1 MLLFNKTK
9 PQNESAETMAI
20 SAEELKAQ
28 IDQNRFSGNDTVEQL
43 FGKYDTLC
51 LLEMKDLDKP
61 QKTMVQQAKLLFVNS
76 LQPPKED
83 KQEVLNFITYALLYV
98 RPSAQKGALQSV
110 SKLAFSALKTMTK
123 LGTDLVGLGEVME
136 LVEES
141 DVMNG
146 AGKIV
151 NKYIHTQAGELVNVW
166 RQKLDA
172 AFANAKNSKKKR
184 SAQTRSFPTDWLI
197 CESNIKARDFFQMLP
212 QIR

>member
-1 MLLFNKTK
+1 MALFNKNK
-9 PQNESAETMAI
+9 PSAHHTGTVTV
-20 SAEELKAQ
+20 STEELKAQ
-28 IDQNRFSGNDTVEQL
+28 IDQNCYSVHDTVEQL

-51 LLEMKDLDKP
+51 LLEMKNLDKP

-76 LQPPKED
+76 SQPPKEG

-123 LGTDLVGLGEVME
+123 LGTDLGGLGEVME

-146 AGKIV
+146 VGKMA
-151 NKYIHTQAGELVNVW
+151 NKYIHT
-166 RQKLDA
+166 KLESLSA
-172 AFANAKNSKKKR
+172 YGARSWMPLSQTPKNSKKDR

-197 CESNIKARDFFQMLP
+197 YGSNIKARDFFQMLP

>member
-1 MLLFNKTK
+1 MSLFNKTK
-9 PQNESAETMAI
+9 PTNEPAGAMAI

-51 LLEMKDLDKP
+51 LLEMKNLDKL

-98 RPSAQKGALQSV
+98 RPSAKKDALQSV
-110 SKLAFSALKTMTK
+110 SKLASSALRTVTK
-123 LGTDLVGLGEVME
+123 LGTDLGGLGEVME

-172 AFANAKNSKKKR
+172 AFANAKKLKKGSLSTDKEFSDR
-184 SAQTRSFPTDWLI
+184 LADLRKQYKSA
-197 CESNIKARDFFQMLP
+197 
-212 QIR
+212 

>member
-1 MLLFNKTK
+1 MALFNKTK
-9 PQNESAETMAI
+9 PQNEPAGTMAI
-20 SAEELKAQ
+20 SAEDLKAH
-28 IDQNRFSGNDTVEQL
+28 IDQNCYSVHDTVSQL
-43 FGKYDTLC
+43 FGKYDALC
-51 LLEMKDLDKP
+51 MLEMENLDKP

-123 LGTDLVGLGEVME
+123 LGTDLGGFGEVIE

-146 AGKIV
+146 VGKMA
-151 NKYIHTQAGELVNVW
+151 NKYIHTQAGELVSVW

-172 AFANAKNSKKKR
+172 AFANAKKLKKGSLSTDKEFANSLSDLRKQYE
-184 SAQTRSFPTDWLI
+184 SA
-197 CESNIKARDFFQMLP
+197 
-212 QIR
+212 

>member
-20 SAEELKAQ
+20 STEELKAQ

-51 LLEMKDLDKP
+51 LLEMKNLDKP
-61 QKTMVQQAKLLFVNS
+61 QKTMVQQAKLQFVNS
-76 LQPPKED
+76 LQPLKED

-110 SKLAFSALKTMTK
+110 SKLAFSALKTATK
-123 LGTDLVGLGEVME
+123 LGTDLGGFGEVME
-136 LVEES
+136 LVGES

-146 AGKIV
+146 VGKMA
-151 NKYIHTQAGELVNVW
+151 NKYIHTQTGELVSVW

-172 AFANAKNSKKKR
+172 AFANAKKLEKETLSTDKEFSDRLADLRKQYK
-184 SAQTRSFPTDWLI
+184 SA
-197 CESNIKARDFFQMLP
+197 
-212 QIR
+212 

>member
-1 MLLFNKTK
+1 MALFNKNK
-9 PQNESAETMAI
+9 PSAHHTGTVTV
-20 SAEELKAQ
+20 STEELKAQ

-51 LLEMKDLDKP
+51 LLEMKNLDKP

-123 LGTDLVGLGEVME
+123 LGTDLGGFGEVIE

-146 AGKIV
+146 VGKMA
-151 NKYIHTQAGELVNVW
+151 NKYIHTQAGELVSVW

-172 AFANAKNSKKKR
+172 AFANAKKLKKETLSTDKEFSDR
-184 SAQTRSFPTDWLI
+184 LADLRKQYKSA
-197 CESNIKARDFFQMLP
+197 
-212 QIR
+212 

>member
-1 MLLFNKTK
+1 MSLFNKTK
-9 PQNESAETMAI
+9 PQNEPAGAMAI

-51 LLEMKDLDKP
+51 LLEMKNLDKP

-76 LQPPKED
+76 IQPPKED

-110 SKLAFSALKTMTK
+110 SKLAFSALRTVTK
-123 LGTDLVGLGEVME
+123 LGTDLGGLGEVME

-146 AGKIV
+146 AGKMA
-151 NKYIHTQAGELVNVW
+151 NKYIHTQAGELVSVW

-172 AFANAKNSKKKR
+172 AFANAKKLKKGSLSTDKEFSDR
-184 SAQTRSFPTDWLI
+184 LADLRKQYKSA
-197 CESNIKARDFFQMLP
+197 
-212 QIR
+212 

>member
-1 MLLFNKTK
+1 MTV
-9 PQNESAETMAI
+9 ST
-20 SAEELKAQ
+20 EELKAQ

-51 LLEMKDLDKP
+51 LLEMKNLDKP

-76 LQPPKED
+76 LQPPKQD
-83 KQEVLNFITYALLYV
+83 KQEVLNFITHALLYV
-98 RPSAQKGALQSV
+98 RPSAKKDALQSV
-110 SKLAFSALKTMTK
+110 SKLASSALRTVTK
-123 LGTDLVGLGEVME
+123 LGTDLGGLGEVME

-172 AFANAKNSKKKR
+172 AFANAKKLEKETLSTDKEFSDRLADLRKQYK
-184 SAQTRSFPTDWLI
+184 SA
-197 CESNIKARDFFQMLP
+197 
-212 QIR
+212 

>member
-1 MLLFNKTK
+1 MSLFNKTK
-9 PQNESAETMAI
+9 SQNEPTGTVTVST
-20 SAEELKAQ
+20 EELKAQ

-51 LLEMKDLDKP
+51 LLEMKNLDKP
-61 QKTMVQQAKLLFVNS
+61 QKTMVHQAKLLFVNS
-76 LQPPKED
+76 IQPPKED
-83 KQEVLNFITYALLYV
+83 KQEVLNFITHALLYV
-98 RPSAQKGALQSV
+98 RPSAQKDALQNV
-110 SKLAFSALKTMTK
+110 SKLASSALRTVTK
-123 LGTDLVGLGEVME
+123 LGTDLGGFGEVME

-172 AFANAKNSKKKR
+172 AFANAKKLEKETLSTDKEFSDRLADLRKQYK
-184 SAQTRSFPTDWLI
+184 SA
-197 CESNIKARDFFQMLP
+197 
-212 QIR
+212 

>member
-1 MLLFNKTK
+1 MSLFNKTK
-9 PQNESAETMAI
+9 PQNEPAGAMAI

-43 FGKYDTLC
+43 FGKYDILC
-51 LLEMKDLDKP
+51 LLEMKNLDKP

-110 SKLAFSALKTMTK
+110 SKLAFSALKTATK
-123 LGTDLVGLGEVME
+123 LGTDLGGFGEVME

-141 DVMNG
+141 DLMNG
-146 AGKIV
+146 VGKIV

-172 AFANAKNSKKKR
+172 AFANAKKLEKETLSTDKEFSDRLADLRKQYK
-184 SAQTRSFPTDWLI
+184 SA
-197 CESNIKARDFFQMLP
+197 
-212 QIR
+212 

>member
-1 MLLFNKTK
+1 MALFNKNK
-9 PQNESAETMAI
+9 PSAHHTGTVTV
-20 SAEELKAQ
+20 STEELKAQ

-43 FGKYDTLC
+43 FGKYDILC
-51 LLEMKDLDKP
+51 LLEMKNLDKP

-76 LQPPKED
+76 SQPPKED

-123 LGTDLVGLGEVME
+123 LGTDLGGFGEVIE

-146 AGKIV
+146 VGKMA

-172 AFANAKNSKKKR
+172 AFANAKKLKKGSLSTDKEFSDR
-184 SAQTRSFPTDWLI
+184 LADLRKQYKSA
-197 CESNIKARDFFQMLP
+197 
-212 QIR
+212 

>member
-1 MLLFNKTK
+1 MALFNKNK
-9 PQNESAETMAI
+9 PSAHHTGTVTV
-20 SAEELKAQ
+20 STEELKAQ

-51 LLEMKDLDKP
+51 LLEMKNLAKP

-123 LGTDLVGLGEVME
+123 LGTDLGGFGEVIE

-146 AGKIV
+146 VGKMA

-172 AFANAKNSKKKR
+172 AFANAKKLKKGSLSTDKEFSDR
-184 SAQTRSFPTDWLI
+184 LADLRKQYKSA
-197 CESNIKARDFFQMLP
+197 
-212 QIR
+212 

>member
-1 MLLFNKTK
+1 MALFNKNK
-9 PQNESAETMAI
+9 PSAHHTGTVTV
-20 SAEELKAQ
+20 STEELKAQ

-51 LLEMKDLDKP
+51 LLEMKNLDKP
-61 QKTMVQQAKLLFVNS
+61 QKTMVQQTKLLFVNS

-123 LGTDLVGLGEVME
+123 LGTDLGGFGEVME

-146 AGKIV
+146 AGKMA
-151 NKYIHTQAGELVNVW
+151 NKYIHTQAGELVSVW

-172 AFANAKNSKKKR
+172 AFANAKKLEKGSLSTDKEFSDRLADLRKQYK
-184 SAQTRSFPTDWLI
+184 SA
-197 CESNIKARDFFQMLP
+197 
-212 QIR
+212 

>member
-9 PQNESAETMAI
+9 PQNESAETTAI

-51 LLEMKDLDKP
+51 LLEMKNLDKP

-98 RPSAQKGALQSV
+98 RPSAPKGALQSV
-110 SKLAFSALKTMTK
+110 SKLAFSALKTATK
-123 LGTDLVGLGEVME
+123 LGTDLGGFGEVME

-146 AGKIV
+146 VGKMA

-172 AFANAKNSKKKR
+172 AFANAKKLKKGSLSTDKEFSDR
-184 SAQTRSFPTDWLI
+184 LADLRKQYKSA
-197 CESNIKARDFFQMLP
+197 
-212 QIR
+212 

>member
-1 MLLFNKTK
+1 MSLFNKTK
-9 PQNESAETMAI
+9 SQNEPTGTVTVST
-20 SAEELKAQ
+20 EELKAQ

-51 LLEMKDLDKP
+51 LLEMKNLDKP
-61 QKTMVQQAKLLFVNS
+61 QKTMVQQAKLLFINS

-123 LGTDLVGLGEVME
+123 LGTDLGGFGEVME

-146 AGKIV
+146 AGKMA
-151 NKYIHTQAGELVNVW
+151 NKYIHTQAGELVSVW

-172 AFANAKNSKKKR
+172 AFANAKKLEKETLSTDKEFSDRLADLRKQYK
-184 SAQTRSFPTDWLI
+184 SA
-197 CESNIKARDFFQMLP
+197 
-212 QIR
+212 

>member
-1 MLLFNKTK
+1 MSLFNKTK
-9 PQNESAETMAI
+9 PQNEPTETVTVSTEA
-20 SAEELKAQ
+20 LKAQ

-51 LLEMKDLDKP
+51 LLEMANLDKP
-61 QKTMVQQAKLLFVNS
+61 QKTMVHQAKLLFVNS
-76 LQPPKED
+76 IQPPKED

-123 LGTDLVGLGEVME
+123 LGTDLGGFGEVIE

-172 AFANAKNSKKKR
+172 AFANAKKLEKETLSTDKEFSDRLADLRKQYK
-184 SAQTRSFPTDWLI
+184 SA
-197 CESNIKARDFFQMLP
+197 
-212 QIR
+212 

>member
-1 MLLFNKTK
+1 MSLFNKTNQ
-9 PQNESAETMAI
+9 QNEPAGAMAI

-51 LLEMKDLDKP
+51 LLEMKNLDKL

-98 RPSAQKGALQSV
+98 RPSAKKDALQSV
-110 SKLAFSALKTMTK
+110 SKLASSALRTVTK
-123 LGTDLVGLGEVME
+123 LGTDLGGLGEVME

-172 AFANAKNSKKKR
+172 AFANAKKLKKGSLSTDKEFSDR
-184 SAQTRSFPTDWLI
+184 LADLRKQYKSA
-197 CESNIKARDFFQMLP
+197 
-212 QIR
+212 

>member
-1 MLLFNKTK
+1 MALFNKTK
-9 PQNESAETMAI
+9 PQNEPAGTMAI
-20 SAEELKAQ
+20 SAEDLKAQ

-43 FGKYDTLC
+43 FGKYDALC
-51 LLEMKDLDKP
+51 MLEMENLDKP

-123 LGTDLVGLGEVME
+123 LGTDLGGFGEVIE

-146 AGKIV
+146 AGKMA
-151 NKYIHTQAGELVNVW
+151 NKYIHTQAGELVSVW

-172 AFANAKNSKKKR
+172 AFANAKKLEKETLSTDKEFSDRLADLRKQYK
-184 SAQTRSFPTDWLI
+184 SA
-197 CESNIKARDFFQMLP
+197 
-212 QIR
+212 

>member
-1 MLLFNKTK
+1 MSLFNKTK
-9 PQNESAETMAI
+9 PQNEPTETVTVSTEA
-20 SAEELKAQ
+20 LKAQ

-51 LLEMKDLDKP
+51 LLEMANLDKP
-61 QKTMVQQAKLLFVNS
+61 QKTMVHQAKLLFVNS
-76 LQPPKED
+76 IQPPKED

-123 LGTDLVGLGEVME
+123 LGTDLGGFGEVIE

-172 AFANAKNSKKKR
+172 AFANAKKLEKETLSTDKEFSDRLADLRKQHK
-184 SAQTRSFPTDWLI
+184 SA
-197 CESNIKARDFFQMLP
+197 
-212 QIR
+212 

>member
-51 LLEMKDLDKP
+51 LLEMKNLDKP
-61 QKTMVQQAKLLFVNS
+61 QKTMVQQAKLPFVNS

-110 SKLAFSALKTMTK
+110 SKLAFSALKTATK
-123 LGTDLVGLGEVME
+123 LGTDLGGFGEVME

-146 AGKIV
+146 VGKMA
-151 NKYIHTQAGELVNVW
+151 NKYIHTQAGELVSVW
-166 RQKLDA
+166 RQKLDT
-172 AFANAKNSKKKR
+172 AFANAKKLEKGTLSTDKEFSDRLADLRKQYK
-184 SAQTRSFPTDWLI
+184 SA
-197 CESNIKARDFFQMLP
+197 
-212 QIR
+212 

>member
-1 MLLFNKTK
+1 
-9 PQNESAETMAI
+9 
-20 SAEELKAQ
+20 
-28 IDQNRFSGNDTVEQL
+28 
-43 FGKYDTLC
+43 
-51 LLEMKDLDKP
+51 MKNLDKL

-98 RPSAQKGALQSV
+98 RPSAKKDALQSV
-110 SKLAFSALKTMTK
+110 SKLASSALRTVTK
-123 LGTDLVGLGEVME
+123 LGTDLGGLGEVME

-172 AFANAKNSKKKR
+172 AFANAKKLKKGSLSTDKEFSDR
-184 SAQTRSFPTDWLI
+184 LADLRKQYKSA
-197 CESNIKARDFFQMLP
+197 
-212 QIR
+212 

>member
-1 MLLFNKTK
+1 MALFNKTK
-9 PQNESAETMAI
+9 PSESPTETATV
-20 SAEELKAQ
+20 STEELKAQ

-51 LLEMKDLDKP
+51 LLEMKNLDKP

-76 LQPPKED
+76 IQPPKED

-123 LGTDLVGLGEVME
+123 LGTDLGGFGEVIE
-136 LVEES
+136 LVKES

-146 AGKIV
+146 VGKMA
-151 NKYIHTQAGELVNVW
+151 NKYIHTQAGELVSVW

-172 AFANAKNSKKKR
+172 AFANAKKLEKGSLSTDKEFSDRLADLRKQYK
-184 SAQTRSFPTDWLI
+184 SA
-197 CESNIKARDFFQMLP
+197 
-212 QIR
+212 

>member
-1 MLLFNKTK
+1 MSLFNKTK
-9 PQNESAETMAI
+9 PQNEPAGAMAI

-43 FGKYDTLC
+43 FGKYDILC
-51 LLEMKDLDKP
+51 LLEMKNLDKP

-83 KQEVLNFITYALLYV
+83 KQEVLNLITYALLYV

-110 SKLAFSALKTMTK
+110 SKLAFSALKTATK
-123 LGTDLVGLGEVME
+123 LGTDLGGFGEVME

-141 DVMNG
+141 DLMNG
-146 AGKIV
+146 VGKIV

-172 AFANAKNSKKKR
+172 AFANAKKLEKETLSTDKEFSDRLADLRKQYK
-184 SAQTRSFPTDWLI
+184 SA
-197 CESNIKARDFFQMLP
+197 
-212 QIR
+212 